1 MTRRTTRRAVS
12 AIEVVPATADRWPD
26 VVAVMGGSGGD
37 RGCWCQYY
45 RWSSSDFS
53 ALGAGG
59 GRRALESQVA
69 TGPPPGLLGY
79 IDGVPVGW
87 VGIGP
92 RAEMGRLVRSR
103 TIPLIDDVAVW
114 SILCFLVRPGF
125 RRRGVTRALL
135 DGVIAHAGAAG
146 APALEAY
153 PIDAEGRR
161 LDVTLSYVGFT
172 STFEAAGFRRVVE
185 TAGRSAGRPRWLMR
199 LDLAGED

>member
-1 MTRRTTRRAVS
+1 VNEKDPRS
-12 AIEVVPATADRWPD
+12 IEVVPATADHWPD
-26 VVAVMGGSGGD
+26 VMAVMGGSGGD

-45 RWSSSDFS
+45 RWPSSEFS

-59 GRRALESQVA
+59 GRRALERQVSE
-69 TGPPPGLLGY
+69 GPPPGLLAY
-79 IDGVPVGW
+79 VDGQPVGW

-103 TIPLIDDVAVW
+103 TIPLIDDVPVW

-125 RRRGVTRALL
+125 RRRGVTKALL
-135 DGVIAHAGAAG
+135 QGVLAHARAAG
-146 APALEAY
+146 APGLEAY
-153 PIDAEGRR
+153 PIDAAGDR

-185 TAGRSAGRPRWLMR
+185 TAGKSAGRPRWLMR
-199 LDLAGED
+199 LDLTAEG